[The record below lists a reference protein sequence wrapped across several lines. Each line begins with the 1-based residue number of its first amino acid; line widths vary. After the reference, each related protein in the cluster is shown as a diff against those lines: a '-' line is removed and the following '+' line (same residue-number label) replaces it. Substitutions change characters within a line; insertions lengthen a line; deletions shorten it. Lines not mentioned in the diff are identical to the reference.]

1 MFSGASDDVKP
12 IVGGFDVHPLS
23 NRKTRRENVKNNRNR
38 ERTAKRESVDNLNSG
53 LDASKAEMHCGK
65 S

>member
-23 NRKTRRENVKNNRNR
+23 NRKTRRENIKNNRNR
-38 ERTAKRESVDNLNSG
+38 ERTAPYTVGWQTGTCRHREKIEV
-53 LDASKAEMHCGK
+53 
-65 S
+65 